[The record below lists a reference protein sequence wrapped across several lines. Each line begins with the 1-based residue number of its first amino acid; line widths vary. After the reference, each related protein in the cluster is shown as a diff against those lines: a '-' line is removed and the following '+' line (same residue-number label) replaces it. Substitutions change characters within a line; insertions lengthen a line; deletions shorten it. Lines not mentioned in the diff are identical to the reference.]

1 MDPITAFIVQA
12 LIGAAISG
20 AVTLAQQA
28 FAPKPTTTK
37 AALPSF
43 RGQYSTGGTVPLKFV
58 LGTYGVA
65 GQLEYSNTWGNSG
78 ETPNANLVD
87 VISLS
92 DYRLAG
98 VPAVWVNSRSATLSG
113 TGSLL
118 RGYPLAPEFEVGG
131 KDYAWY
137 RFLTGAQTTANAYL
151 LDVFGGDSKRPWE
164 SDMVGKD
171 IAYAIMTARVNEKLW
186 SGFPAYMFQVQGAPV
201 FDPRLSTAAGGSGSQ
216 VWGTFST
223 YAFSDNP
230 VVLIY
235 NILRGIAAP
244 DGDHLWGGRAT
255 AYQLPYA
262 EWAAAMDRCDDL
274 IAKKGGGTE
283 KRYRAGIEI
292 AVNERPADVIR
303 ELLIACNG
311 RIAFERGRYHILVD
325 VPEEADGSFTDGD
338 LLLDQPIEFSQF
350 PNVDNV
356 INGASATFLAPQR
369 AWEER
374 ETKPYFR
381 ADLEEEDFG
390 QRITEK
396 LQLRCVFSSSQAQR
410 ILKAVVQESRRFK
423 RHVVAL
429 PPTFANYRPL
439 QVLAWTSAE
448 FQYSAKLFLI
458 ISRTED
464 EWGNVL
470 VALQELDPS
479 DFDWDAETDETELTY
494 ADITP
499 VVVPSQAVAG
509 WAVEPWDDGGRRP
522 GLHLEWEGA
531 LDDVRS
537 VQVQIRHDGATLA
550 FFDREYPYA
559 PNDATQDIY
568 ISGDPLVRN
577 TIYEVRAKFI
587 PFDGSGRET
596 DWSDWLSE
604 TTPDIGVRPEDLGAT
619 LASMNTHFGVS
630 IRDINEQLMLST
642 SLGAGQDL
650 ANYSDRLFVIDQMTA
665 GDATTYAAS
674 VNALLLAVGNDATT
688 LADALAAIEAAS
700 GDVRAGFLTRMTAVA
715 SPGGGWVRYGQQ
727 IKVEAG
733 EAFVT
738 VSDFWEVNSSSGLS
752 RRVMKASET
761 YFVDDA
767 DNILA
772 MFAAGGASFNQ
783 AYIKNLTATN
793 IATKSLNADHVLIN
807 GTLITTLL
815 ATNAATVG
823 AIGIADSDVTTD
835 TSSDYHD
842 LVDEDITVPS
852 SASGVM
858 ILFMCNVRRDGSDVF
873 PQFRIRRG
881 STTLVTFYGGFV
893 FNNFG
898 ETAKRMGTTMI
909 HLDSPGSGTF
919 TYTVQARANA
929 GGSSYEAAKFATNR
943 IALIALKR

>member
-1 MDPITAFIVQA
+1 MDPLTYLLVGVV
-12 LIGAAISG
+12 LN
-20 AVTLAQQA
+20 VVTTLAQQA

-92 DYRLAG
+92 DYRISA

-235 NILRGIAAP
+235 NILRGISDP

-262 EWAAAMDRCDDL
+262 EWAAAMDRCDDPVD
-274 IAKKGGGTE
+274 KKGGGTE

-311 RIAFERGRYHILVD
+311 RIAFARGRYHILVD

-429 PPTFANYRPL
+429 PPTFAHYRPL

-448 FQYSAKLFLI
+448 FQYSGKLFLI

-499 VVVPSQAVAG
+499 AVVASQA
-509 WAVEPWDDGGRRP
+509 AVGFTAEPYAVVDDDSAERRAAIRVTWDED
-522 GLHLEWEGA
+522 
-531 LDDVRS
+531 LDDVWS
-537 VQVQIRHDGATLA
+537 VRIQVFETWGDDALIAEFLFDYDAAEVAPARVLA
-550 FFDREYPYA
+550 NPAILPNKTYGLRLIYVPGSDRP
-559 PNDATQDIY
+559 
-568 ISGDPLVRN
+568 
-577 TIYEVRAKFI
+577 
-587 PFDGSGRET
+587 T
-596 DWSDWLSE
+596 DWTGLISV
-604 TTPDIGVRPEDLGAT
+604 TTPAISDIEPGSIEAIHLGERLAGERGLMVGDGPGSLAATIESLLDQIDRLAGTVATSTLISNVSRQMLLAKLGSARAAIFEERLTRVTDVSALAMQIIQLGAEFE
-619 LASMNTHFGVS
+619 NS
-630 IRDINEQLMLST
+630 I
-642 SLGAGQDL
+642 
-650 ANYSDRLFVIDQMTA
+650 
-665 GDATTYAAS
+665 ATG
-674 VNALLLAVGNDATT
+674 LLKF
-688 LADALAAIEAAS
+688 EA
-700 GDVRAGFLTRMTAVA
+700 
-715 SPGGGWVRYGQQ
+715 
-727 IKVEAG
+727 E
-733 EAFVT
+733 
-738 VSDFWEVNSSSGLS
+738 
-752 RRVMKASET
+752 
-761 YFVDDA
+761 
-767 DNILA
+767 
-772 MFAAGGASFNQ
+772 AAGGSGEVNITAKGRVEVDGVLSQAAWLIHVSVVGGIPQ
-783 AYIKNLTATN
+783 AYMAIYGGLKVIDSVNGN
-793 IATKSLNADHVLIN
+793 IVNV
-807 GTLITTLL
+807 LL
-815 ATNAATVG
+815 AEAGKVKFNYLESIAQISGVPVL
-823 AIGIADSDVTTD
+823 AIDGEAGDMTFLRGKLASPDGKFLI
-835 TSSDYHD
+835 
-842 LVDEDITVPS
+842 DIT
-852 SASGVM
+852 
-858 ILFMCNVRRDGSDVF
+858 NK
-873 PQFRIRRG
+873 RIR
-881 STTLVTFYGGFV
+881 L
-893 FNNFG
+893 
-898 ETAKRMGTTMI
+898 
-909 HLDSPGSGTF
+909 
-919 TYTVQARANA
+919 
-929 GGSSYEAAKFATNR
+929 
-943 IALIALKR
+943 LK